1 MAKEKGWLL
10 FVDNA
15 DSPELNL
22 RPYLTNSTHGAVII
36 TTRNGQ
42 CANYALDGA
51 VPVGDLE
58 ESEAVNLLHTIAQIM
73 PASDTKSLEIVRELG
88 MLALAITQAGVYIR
102 DTRRLDTYLE
112 MFQEHRS
119 ELLRKRPDIGSGY
132 TSSTYTAFNLS
143 FHQLPRKTQKFLKL
157 CAFLNHSRIPT
168 ILFKRS
174 IMSGFATYTVLN
186 SYRPPWSDRKFIT
199 KLRKIFGKTWNE
211 IKFQEIIHSSSQASF
226 INVSTD
232 GLSYTIHPLLQT
244 YIEDSLGEADC
255 KRYCC
260 ITTQLVLGSI
270 WPSEGSNADLWDLL
284 PHANSIP
291 LSVKTKKSHG
301 YWHSTSFMVL
311 WGAGQ
316 HNRDLMWLE
325 NVLAITLNKCG
336 RLDEAKKM
344 GRDTLTLRLE
354 ISGPRHPHTIAAM
367 SNLAAILYGRG
378 RLDEAEKMQR
388 DTLALLLN
396 MSGHPNT
403 ITVMNNLAFILDN
416 RGKTEEAKRIRQDV
430 RALQL
435 QGSG

>member
-260 ITTQLVLGSI
+260 ITTQLHPTVGQNKEIAWVLAFYKLYGALGS
-270 WPSEGSNADLWDLL
+270 WTACRELL
-284 PHANSIP
+284 ETVHTT
-291 LSVKTKKSHG
+291 LQRSHKPK
-301 YWHSTSFMVL
+301 
-311 WGAGQ
+311 
-316 HNRDLMWLE
+316 NRDLMWLE